1 MSVQWSGLWMMNIWR
16 SRTAQYPRAL
26 FVSERK
32 WVTATVTFVSE
43 TDASSRFLRP
53 WKTSK
58 VMKNLAVLNDHS
70 VWLKAWKLYQNP
82 LGASI
87 VSKSRQKL
95 VLPNNHTF

>member
-1 MSVQWSGLWMMNIWR
+1 MLVQWTGLWMTNIWL
-16 SRTAQYPRAL
+16 SRMVKYPRAL

-32 WVTATVTFVSE
+32 WATATVTFVSE

-53 WKTSK
+53 WKMLK
-58 VMKNLAVLNDHS
+58 VMKNLAVSNDHS

-82 LGASI
+82 LGVSS
-87 VSKSRQKL
+87 VSKSRQQL